1 MKIAIVSDTHGDIAD
16 LVLALRATKPDRFI
30 HLGDYESD
38 ARAIARETKLPY
50 DAVGGNCDGSRN
62 PGKLLTIDGKKI
74 FLTHGHLFG
83 VKMNLTRLYYHAL
96 EMGADVVFFGHTHRP
111 FLENSGG
118 ILFCNPGSASRPVFG
133 EGTFALWED
142 GEVSFLHVKKA

>member
-62 PGKLLTIDGKKI
+62 PGKLLTIDGKNV
-74 FLTHGHLFG
+74 FLTHGHMFC

-96 EMGADVVFFGHTHRP
+96 EIGAEVVFFGHTHRP

>member
-1 MKIAIVSDTHGDIAD
+1 MKLAIVSDTHRDIDD
-16 LVLALRATKPDRFI
+16 LVLALRAMKPDRFI

-38 ARAIARETKLPY
+38 ARDIARETKLPY
-50 DAVGGNCDGSRN
+50 DAVGGNCDGSREK
-62 PGKLLTIDGKKI
+62 GKLLTIDGKKM

-83 VKMNLTRLYYHAL
+83 VKTDLMRLSYHAL
-96 EMGADVVFFGHTHRP
+96 EIGADVVFFGHTHMP
-111 FLENSGG
+111 FLEIVRG

-142 GEVSFLHVKKA
+142 GEISFLQTKKA